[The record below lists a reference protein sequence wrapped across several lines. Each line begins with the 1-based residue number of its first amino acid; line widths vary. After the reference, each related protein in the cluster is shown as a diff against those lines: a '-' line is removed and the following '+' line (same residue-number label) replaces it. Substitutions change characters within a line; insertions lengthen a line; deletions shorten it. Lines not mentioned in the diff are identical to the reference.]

1 MALWLEAK
9 FDIRAQEKADA
20 EKYKLGKRLAEV
32 EYASIDVNS
41 DFDLFSDDEEETQSE
56 KGIHLK
62 IQKPVSMKVE
72 PLQEIYGR

>member
-56 KGIHLK
+56 KVFHLN

>member
-1 MALWLEAK
+1 MEVK

-32 EYASIDVNS
+32 EYASIEVYS

-56 KGIHLK
+56 KGLHLK
-62 IQKPVSMKVE
+62 IMKPTPMKDE
-72 PLQEIYGR
+72 PLQEIYGK